1 MHLKKFMWPLALVA
15 SLLPSKVSGQ
25 TIFQGL
31 RGPTNLQLDERL
43 SFSKNE
49 NGVGLLT
56 NILILKYWDG
66 SKFGKF
72 GFVSIPYKFIDSPN
86 GSGRGFGDVSIGI
99 GPRSSIKN
107 LNLIPYF
114 SLTFPTGESKNIATG
129 NGRIDKK
136 AGIAIT
142 YLFNNKNAEL
152 TSSFE
157 YNNTGRNR
165 DRVNPPNEVSMGFV
179 AGYKMGRIRTATGLV
194 DLVKGN
200 GDFLLNLRNGIRY
213 TLSPKL
219 HYVLYGDL
227 SIKNKAIPRNKGVS
241 TFVRYNY

>member
-15 SLLPSKVSGQ
+15 SLLPNKVSGQ

-31 RGPTNLQLDERL
+31 RGPTNFQLDERL
-43 SFSKNE
+43 SFSNNE
-49 NGVGLLT
+49 QGTNALT
-56 NILILKYWDG
+56 NNLILKYWDG

-72 GFVSIPYKFIDSPN
+72 GFVSIPYRFIDSPN
-86 GSGRGFGDVSIGI
+86 GSNNGIGDISIGI

-107 LNLIPYF
+107 LNLISYF
-114 SLTFPTGESKNIATG
+114 SLTFPTGETNDIAIG
-129 NGRIDKK
+129 NGRVDRKV
-136 AGIAIT
+136 GIAAT
-142 YLFNNKNAEL
+142 YLFHNRNAEL
-152 TSSFE
+152 TTLLE
-157 YNNTGRNR
+157 YNDTGRNL
-165 DRVNPPNEVSMGFV
+165 DRINPPNEVSMGFV

-219 HYVLYGDL
+219 HFELYGDL